1 MLSVQRELV
10 AIRCSYVGRAL
21 QHGES
26 SEGMHIPARELENIV
41 VEKLPTLCRYPLQ
54 FAINIGMLI
63 DGANLPAFVAGIETL
78 AGSVRR
84 RDSDTLRS
92 LLARI
97 EVGRDGITMDCR
109 CRALAPDA
117 GSGYGTESRVVSF
130 RSGVRLTRSGRALR
144 LVHDGDAPTADR
156 MDLPLV
162 RLIVKAHR
170 WWKILR
176 DDPVDIKTLSA
187 RENVSASWMTAAC
200 LQRIMS

>member
-1 MLSVQRELV
+1 
-10 AIRCSYVGRAL
+10 
-21 QHGES
+21 
-26 SEGMHIPARELENIV
+26 MHIPARELENIV
-41 VEKLPTLCRYPLQ
+41 VEKLSTLCRYPLQ

-117 GSGYGTESRVVSF
+117 DSGYGTESRVVSF

-187 RENVSASWMTAAC
+187 RENVSASWMTTAC
-200 LQRIMS
+200 LQRITS

>member
-1 MLSVQRELV
+1 MLQPPEKFIGSQ
-10 AIRCSYVGRAL
+10 
-21 QHGES
+21 QT
-26 SEGMHIPARELENIV
+26 ARLA
-41 VEKLPTLCRYPLQ
+41 VE
-54 FAINIGMLI
+54 
-63 DGANLPAFVAGIETL
+63 PAFVAGIETL
-78 AGSVRR
+78 AGFVRR
-84 RDSDTLRS
+84 RDSDTLHS

-117 GSGYGTESRVVSF
+117 DSGYGTESRVVSF

-187 RENVSASWMTAAC
+187 RENVSASWMTTAC
-200 LQRIMS
+200 LQRITS